1 MKTKQ
6 QKRSDLK
13 VLEEKLPKADI
24 TVFTTFARSGEKG
37 LSVAQMQ
44 ELKRALRAMSSE
56 YLVTKK
62 TLVDLALRDLK
73 YDGADIFGMDGSMGI
88 ALGTGDPYAVAK
100 GLYDFA
106 KKNQALKLFGA
117 LYDGKLLS
125 KEDFMEMAM
134 MPSREVLLG
143 RLVGMLTY
151 PIRGLAVALQQV
163 AEQKSANSPAPVTP
177 EAVPDEPEAPAA
189 EAEQP
194 APVEEAPATPEVQP
208 VEEVP
213 AQ

>member
-13 VLEEKLPKADI
+13 VLEEKLPKAGI
-24 TVFTTFARSGEKG
+24 TVFTTFARSGKKG

-44 ELKRALRAMSSE
+44 ELKRALRAMTSE

-62 TLVDLALRDLK
+62 TLVDLALHDLK
-73 YDGADIFGMDGSMGI
+73 YDGADIFGMEGSMGI

-125 KEDFMEMAM
+125 KEDFMEMAL

-151 PIRGLAVALQQV
+151 PIRGLAVSLQQI
-163 AEQKSANSPAPVTP
+163 ADQKGAGAPTP
-177 EAVPDEPEAPAA
+177 VPEAPAT

-194 APVEEAPATPEVQP
+194 AVVEDAATEPAAPEVQP
-208 VEEVP
+208 AEEVP